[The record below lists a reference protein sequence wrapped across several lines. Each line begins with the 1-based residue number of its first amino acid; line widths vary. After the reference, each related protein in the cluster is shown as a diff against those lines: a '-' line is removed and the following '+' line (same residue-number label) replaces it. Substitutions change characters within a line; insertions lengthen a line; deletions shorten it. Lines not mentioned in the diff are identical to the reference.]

1 MYKSA
6 GCCSTQMAQY
16 RYQLMLIQLCF
27 HWLLTMLVFIAD
39 EKKPTAHSQHSAP
52 FADCLTDFSPTHA
65 SSFILTPSPSI
76 SSRFARNPTVNE
88 IVESLFIESWITN
101 ISFDDYFIEC
111 RPSSGTYTII
121 YRQSITFIITSI
133 MGLYGGLTI
142 SLRLS
147 TPIVVK
153 IVRKLVQLRGRT
165 QTPQVPFSVLVV
177 IFRTTKFLPISPVIF
192 EYFDKPFFAL
202 NMNRC
207 SNL

>member
-1 MYKSA
+1 MQA
-6 GCCSTQMAQY
+6 
-16 RYQLMLIQLCF
+16 
-27 HWLLTMLVFIAD
+27 V
-39 EKKPTAHSQHSAP
+39 
-52 FADCLTDFSPTHA
+52 A
-65 SSFILTPSPSI
+65 SSHSPSPSI
-76 SSRFARNPTVNE
+76 SSCFARNATVNE

-111 RPSSGTYTII
+111 QPSSCAYTII

-147 TPIVVK
+147 TPIVVN

-165 QTPQVPFSVLVV
+165 QTAHVPFSVLVV
-177 IFRTTKFLPISPVIF
+177 IFRTTKFLPTSPVIF

-207 SNL
+207 SYH

>member
-1 MYKSA
+1 M
-6 GCCSTQMAQY
+6 GN
-16 RYQLMLIQLCF
+16 
-27 HWLLTMLVFIAD
+27 
-39 EKKPTAHSQHSAP
+39 AP
-52 FADCLTDFSPTHA
+52 PPTHA

-76 SSRFARNPTVNE
+76 SSRFARNATVNE

-111 RPSSGTYTII
+111 RPSSCTYTII
-121 YRQSITFIITSI
+121 YRQCITFIITSI
-133 MGLYGGLTI
+133 MGLYEGLTI

-147 TPIVVK
+147 TPTVVN

-165 QTPQVPFSVLVV
+165 QTAQVPFSVLVV
-177 IFRTTKFLPISPVIF
+177 IFRITKFLPISPVIF